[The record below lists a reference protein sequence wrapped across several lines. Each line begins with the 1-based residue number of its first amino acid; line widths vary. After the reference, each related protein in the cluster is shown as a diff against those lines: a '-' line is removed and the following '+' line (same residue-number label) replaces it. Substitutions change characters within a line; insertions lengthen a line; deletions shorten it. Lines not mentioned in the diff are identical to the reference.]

1 MSRVSDLNAELRL
14 LEMKANDEYRLK
26 KVHTE
31 KEWEYLCKV
40 IECCD
45 ELENLNRGYPNERE
59 KWRRKKDYY
68 DEKAMEIRNILDA
81 SKPKP
86 ASKPERNAKPVYE
99 NMPNQ
104 EYENNSESKP
114 RKKSEIPEKFAVYAE
129 KYGSPIP
136 DEDYVSPNSSKDV
149 PPEMI
154 RSWYQDYPNHD
165 LSDVVGMES
174 VKEQAKKE
182 ILNKIGWDKMEQEFG
197 MSMLKSYMFYGPYG
211 TGKTFFVEGLAMELM
226 KRGFKFLRLA
236 GSDLHGKYVGV
247 GEKAAK
253 AAFMEA
259 MECAPSILFFDE
271 FDNVCADRDGQS
283 VEGHEKRLS
292 NEFIQEYDKLK
303 AKLEGTTKPVVI
315 LTATNYPDKIDGA
328 MRNRIS
334 SYLLIPLP
342 PEDLRQLYFKNKLK
356 KFTLSDDVSYEFMAD
371 VTDNFGM
378 RDLEKVVNYLKNE
391 IIESAKEEFGV
402 KEDNGVISPELSE
415 DIVLEAISSGR
426 KKLTREL
433 FENALDANKPDK
445 KEDILASLK
454 AFETK
459 L

>member
-1 MSRVSDLNAELRL
+1 
-14 LEMKANDEYRLK
+14 
-26 KVHTE
+26 
-31 KEWEYLCKV
+31 
-40 IECCD
+40 
-45 ELENLNRGYPNERE
+45 
-59 KWRRKKDYY
+59 
-68 DEKAMEIRNILDA
+68 
-81 SKPKP
+81 
-86 ASKPERNAKPVYE
+86 
-99 NMPNQ
+99 
-104 EYENNSESKP
+104 
-114 RKKSEIPEKFAVYAE
+114 
-129 KYGSPIP
+129 
-136 DEDYVSPNSSKDV
+136 
-149 PPEMI
+149 
-154 RSWYQDYPNHD
+154 
-165 LSDVVGMES
+165 
-174 VKEQAKKE
+174 
-182 ILNKIGWDKMEQEFG
+182 
-197 MSMLKSYMFYGPYG
+197 
-211 TGKTFFVEGLAMELM
+211 
-226 KRGFKFLRLA
+226 
-236 GSDLHGKYVGV
+236 
-247 GEKAAK
+247 
-253 AAFMEA
+253 
-259 MECAPSILFFDE
+259 MECAPSILFLDE

>member
-1 MSRVSDLNAELRL
+1 
-14 LEMKANDEYRLK
+14 
-26 KVHTE
+26 
-31 KEWEYLCKV
+31 
-40 IECCD
+40 
-45 ELENLNRGYPNERE
+45 
-59 KWRRKKDYY
+59 
-68 DEKAMEIRNILDA
+68 
-81 SKPKP
+81 
-86 ASKPERNAKPVYE
+86 
-99 NMPNQ
+99 
-104 EYENNSESKP
+104 
-114 RKKSEIPEKFAVYAE
+114 
-129 KYGSPIP
+129 
-136 DEDYVSPNSSKDV
+136 
-149 PPEMI
+149 
-154 RSWYQDYPNHD
+154 
-165 LSDVVGMES
+165 
-174 VKEQAKKE
+174 
-182 ILNKIGWDKMEQEFG
+182 
-197 MSMLKSYMFYGPYG
+197 
-211 TGKTFFVEGLAMELM
+211 
-226 KRGFKFLRLA
+226 
-236 GSDLHGKYVGV
+236 
-247 GEKAAK
+247 
-253 AAFMEA
+253 
-259 MECAPSILFFDE
+259 
-271 FDNVCADRDGQS
+271 
-283 VEGHEKRLS
+283 
-292 NEFIQEYDKLK
+292 
-303 AKLEGTTKPVVI
+303 
-315 LTATNYPDKIDGA
+315 